1 LAGETAIALAPTGS
15 GRGTAPVVITRTSD
29 ESVSRHLVV
38 ISTSLD
44 AIARVF
50 AHARALRDAARYQTA
65 LENTPDQVTSLLFF
79 DFNQVLRLGEQTGL
93 ISSARLATLWLI
105 SRRSARSVSY
115 RRAGRPTPRPNFDS
129 RFHDHAFR

>member
-93 ISSARLATLWLI
+93 ISSARLATLWPDLQKIRTVSLI
-105 SRRSARSVSY
+105 STSGASDTTTELRLQI
-115 RRAGRPTPRPNFDS
+115 P
-129 RFHDHAFR
+129 

>member
-1 LAGETAIALAPTGS
+1 
-15 GRGTAPVVITRTSD
+15 VVITRTSD

-93 ISSARLATLWLI
+93 ISSARLATLWPDLQKIRTVSLI
-105 SRRSARSVSY
+105 STSGASDTTTELRLQI
-115 RRAGRPTPRPNFDS
+115 P
-129 RFHDHAFR
+129 